1 MYGSRSLRRAGA
13 RDGPR
18 VHPDPFQTPSADP
31 YNAVDLEPWLSSCR
45 GCRGSVEAVVELE
58 ALPVEFLSSLSRF
71 VEADSMWRR
80 VELLSRAV
88 EVSSFSVEAVQLC
101 RVCCRAREW
110 HV

>member
-71 VEADSMWRR
+71 VEADSMRRR
-80 VELLSRAV
+80 VELLSTGVRAV
-88 EVSSFSVEAVQLC
+88 EGC
-101 RVCCRAREW
+101 
-110 HV
+110 